1 MLFKASSEGEFTEKF
16 SIFLGPKS
24 EEVKSQTPVSS
35 YILDVGGSAI
45 MPTLRFSC
53 NEAILPIVP
62 LNLESRIFVMI

>member
-1 MLFKASSEGEFTEKF
+1 VLFKASSEGEFTEKF

-24 EEVKSQTPVSS
+24 EEV
-35 YILDVGGSAI
+35 
-45 MPTLRFSC
+45 